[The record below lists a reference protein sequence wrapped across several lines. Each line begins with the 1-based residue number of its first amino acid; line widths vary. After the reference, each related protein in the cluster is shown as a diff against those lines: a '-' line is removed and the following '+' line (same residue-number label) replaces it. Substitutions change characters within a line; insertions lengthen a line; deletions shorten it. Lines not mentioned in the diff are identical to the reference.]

1 MSVPLRVLSRDD
13 IRHLLPMRTCIDLME
28 PTMIAVSEGRGV
40 LPLRSA
46 MKMPGDI
53 GALGMMAGYLETAAM
68 FGIKLVSLFPR
79 NAGTGHSS
87 HLGMLVLFETARGY
101 PVGMLDAAEVTAI
114 RTAAASGL
122 ATRLLARPDAQV
134 LAILGTGEQARRHL
148 EAMVA
153 VRPIREVRVWGRN
166 IAKAEAFAE
175 LARAQYGIR
184 IEAADTVTDAVA
196 QADIVCTT
204 THAPRPILEG
214 AWVARGTHLN
224 IVGSSIPS
232 TSEIDEV
239 LVAQSRLFVDFS
251 ESTKNQGGE
260 YLRALEA
267 GLIGPDHILGEI
279 GEVAAGRVQGRT
291 GDEEITLYKSL
302 GVAAQDIAAGHFLLS
317 RAAQQEMGQLVHI
330 G

>member
-1 MSVPLRVLSRDD
+1 MSMPLRVLSRDD
-13 IRHLLPMRTCIDLME
+13 IHDLLPMPTCIDLME
-28 PTMIAVSEGRGV
+28 PTMIAVSEGRAV

-53 GALGMMAGYLETAAM
+53 GAFGMMAGYLETAAM

-87 HLGMLVLFETARGY
+87 HLGMLVLFETDHGY

-122 ATRLLARPDAQV
+122 ATRLLARPEAQV

-166 IAKAEAFAE
+166 IAKAKAFAQ
-175 LARAQYGIR
+175 LAREEYGIT
-184 IEAADTVTDAVA
+184 IEIPDTVADAVA
-196 QADIVCTT
+196 AADIICTT
-204 THAPRPILEG
+204 THAPEPILEG
-214 AWVARGTHLN
+214 AWVAQGTHLN

-232 TSEIDEV
+232 TAEIDEA
-239 LVAQSRLFVDFS
+239 LVARSRFFVDFR
-251 ESTKNQGGE
+251 ESTINQGGE
-260 YLRALEA
+260 YLRALGA
-267 GLIGPDHILGEI
+267 GVIGPDHIVGEI

-291 GDEEITLYKSL
+291 RDEEITLYKSL
-302 GVAAQDIAAGHFLLS
+302 GVAAQDIAAGHFVLNHAS
-317 RAAQQEMGQLVHI
+317 RQGVGQLVHI